1 MNILVWK
8 IFRWKKVV
16 CKVITY
22 LRIIRLQFSSGIF
35 SKTIHKQEM
44 NILKT
49 FRKFWLLLLLLIP
62 LATFSQET
70 QKTSK
75 KQKKAEQK
83 KEQRVQDARKAE
95 IKGQQR
101 HKKLQDKNTRKR
113 MKKNKKKGTAY
124 VSRRPGFFQRLT
136 KGLR

>member
-1 MNILVWK
+1 MKILNG
-8 IFRWKKVV
+8 IR
-16 CKVITY
+16 Y
-22 LRIIRLQFSSGIF
+22 LSLLFMLFFSIAS
-35 SKTIHKQEM
+35 
-44 NILKT
+44 
-49 FRKFWLLLLLLIP
+49 
-62 LATFSQET
+62 FSQET

-101 HKKLQDKNTRKR
+101 HRKLQDKDTRKR
-113 MKKNKKKGTAY
+113 MKKNKRKGTAY